1 MKNLVKKNKN
11 KLFSLLVISMLSLSI
26 IVDLDFNNLSALD
39 WSLLV
44 STGVMWLVN
53 GIYFARQFF
62 N

>member
-1 MKNLVKKNKN
+1 MKSKI
-11 KLFSLLVISMLSLSI
+11 FSLLVVSMLSLSI

-53 GIYFARQFF
+53 GAYFARQVLK
-62 N
+62 